1 MMDDAIRSSSDVL
14 ADWMR
19 ALSNT
24 KRRQAS
30 WGSLLTVL
38 QGVARERPDAPA
50 LLGQDEELTYA
61 QLVARANRFARWAR
75 WQGLGRNDVVALLMP
90 NRPDYVAIWLG
101 LTHVGCVVALLNTH
115 LGGDALVHGI
125 RASGASHVIV
135 DVSMRSS
142 MLPEGVE
149 RWVRGDGDA
158 LDQAIAGMPKCPL
171 AADPPS
177 PKDRALLIYTSG
189 TTGLP
194 KAANVSHGRVLGWS
208 DWFAGLMDAT
218 PDDRLYNCLPMYHS
232 VGGVTA
238 IGSMLVSGGSVVIR
252 DRFSAHR
259 FWNDVADSG
268 CTIVQYIGELCRYLA
283 QTEQCPA
290 EAGHRVRLFCGNGLR
305 ADVWPVLRHRFRIPR
320 ILEFYAATEGAVS
333 LYNCEGRQG
342 AIGRVPPF
350 LAARFPL
357 ALIRCDA
364 ETGEPARG
372 PDGLC
377 IRSATGEAGEAIG
390 RLDESESLRRFD
402 GYTDAGA
409 SERKVLRDVFKPG
422 DVWYRT
428 GDLMR
433 KDAAGYYYFVDR
445 LGDTFRWKGENVSTT
460 EVSQILAT
468 CPGVT
473 EAVVYGVVIPGT
485 EGKAGMAAIVPGLGF
500 DLSAF
505 RRHAHANLPPYAR
518 PVFVR
523 LCETIDTTGTFK
535 QKNSDLVSTGYRVA
549 TGDPVWFDDRG
560 ADAFVPC
567 DADLIGRI
575 DAGDIRI

>member
-1 MMDDAIRSSSDVL
+1 MNDAIRTSSDVL

-24 KRRQAS
+24 QRRQAS

-38 QGVARERPDAPA
+38 HGVARERPDAPA

-61 QLVARANRFARWAR
+61 QLIARANRFARWALR
-75 WQGLGRNDVVALLMP
+75 QGLGRDDVVALLMP

-101 LTHVGCVVALLNTH
+101 LTHIGCVVALLNTH
-115 LGGDALVHGI
+115 LGGDALLHGI
-125 RASGASHVIV
+125 RAARASHVIV
-135 DVSMRSS
+135 DASMRSS
-142 MLPEGVE
+142 LLPAGVE
-149 RWVRGDGDA
+149 RWVRGDGGA
-158 LDQAIAGMPKCPL
+158 LDQAIAAIDGSTVD
-171 AADPPS
+171 ADPLS
-177 PKDRALLIYTSG
+177 PRDRALLIYTSG

-208 DWFAGLMDAT
+208 DWFAGMMDAT

-283 QTEQCPA
+283 QTGPSAA
-290 EAGHRVRLFCGNGLR
+290 EARHSVRLFCGNGLR
-305 ADVWPVLRHRFRIPR
+305 ADVWPVLRQRFRIPR

-333 LYNCEGRQG
+333 LYNCEGKQG

-364 ETGEPARG
+364 EAGDPARG
-372 PDGLC
+372 PNGLC
-377 IRSATGEAGEAIG
+377 IRCANGEAGEAIG
-390 RLDESESLRRFD
+390 RLDETESLRRFD

-409 SERKVLRDVFKPG
+409 SERKVLRNVFAPG

-433 KDAAGYYYFVDR
+433 KDAGGYYYFVDR

-460 EVSQILAT
+460 EVSQILAR

-473 EAVVYGVVIPGT
+473 EAVVYGVAIPGT
-485 EGKAGMAAIVPGLGF
+485 EGKAGMAAIVPGSGF
-500 DLSAF
+500 ALSAF
-505 RRHAHANLPPYAR
+505 HHYAHANLPPYAR

-523 LCETIDTTGTFK
+523 LCKAIDTTGTFK
-535 QKNSDLVSTGYRVA
+535 QKKSDLASEGYRVA

-567 DADLIGRI
+567 QLERI